1 MDDLLEMDA
10 GALVTAMAT
19 GEVTAEA
26 LMEATLDRIAVVN
39 GTVNA
44 VVSLRDADVLLAEA
58 RAADQAADRGAFH
71 GLPVAVKDLAH
82 VAGIVTSEGSP
93 AFADRVAVADDLH
106 VARMRAAGA
115 IFIGKTNAPEFGLGS
130 HTFNPVFGA
139 TRNPYDRAVTC
150 GGSSGGA
157 AVALATRMTAIA
169 DGSDMMGSLR
179 NPAGWNN
186 VYGFRPT
193 WGRVPA
199 EPAGDGYLHQIST
212 NGPMARSPADI
223 ALLLNV
229 MAGPD
234 GRQPLGLKADH
245 FSAEDAEIRGKR
257 IGWLRDWGG
266 AWAMEAGILD
276 LCETALGVFAEAGC
290 EVEAIPVPFSRD
302 ALWESWTVLRSWA
315 VSVGLAPL
323 MARPDTRAQLKDT
336 AIWEAERGM
345 ALSAA
350 GVQAASE
357 IRTEWFRAA
366 AALFDRYDALA
377 APTAQVWPFAID
389 TAYPTEIAGQGMD
402 TYHRWME
409 VMIPA
414 SLVGLPA
421 LAVPAGFGAHGLPM
435 GMQIIGRHGDDQ
447 GVLTLGQAYHRR
459 TLWPQKR
466 PPEI

>member
-1 MDDLLEMDA
+1 MW
-10 GALVTAMAT
+10 
-19 GEVTAEA
+19 
-26 LMEATLDRIAVVN
+26 
-39 GTVNA
+39 
-44 VVSLRDADVLLAEA
+44 
-58 RAADQAADRGAFH
+58 Q
-71 GLPVAVKDLAH
+71 
-82 VAGIVTSEGSP
+82 GIVTSEGSP

-193 WGRVPA
+193 WGRVPS

-234 GRQPLGLKADH
+234 GRQPLGLKADQ
-245 FSAEDAEIRGKR
+245 FSAEDVDIRGKR
-257 IGWLRDWGG
+257 IGWLGDWGG

-276 LCETALGVFAEAGC
+276 LCETAGGRLRRGRVRGRSHPRAVFPRCSLGKLDRV
-290 EVEAIPVPFSRD
+290 
-302 ALWESWTVLRSWA
+302 
-315 VSVGLAPL
+315 
-323 MARPDTRAQLKDT
+323 AQLGGFRWTCAPDGAPGCQGAAQGHGHLGGRT
-336 AIWEAERGM
+336 RHGAERGG
-345 ALSAA
+345 SA
-350 GVQAASE
+350 
-357 IRTEWFRAA
+357 
-366 AALFDRYDALA
+366 
-377 APTAQVWPFAID
+377 
-389 TAYPTEIAGQGMD
+389 
-402 TYHRWME
+402 
-409 VMIPA
+409 
-414 SLVGLPA
+414 
-421 LAVPAGFGAHGLPM
+421 
-435 GMQIIGRHGDDQ
+435 GRQ
-447 GVLTLGQAYHRR
+447 RNPL
-459 TLWPQKR
+459 
-466 PPEI
+466 

>member
-1 MDDLLEMDA
+1 MNDLLEKDA
-10 GALVTAMAT
+10 TALVAEMADGT
-19 GEVTAEA
+19 LSAEA
-26 LMEATLDRIAVVN
+26 LMQATLARIEAVN
-39 GTVNA
+39 GDVNA
-44 VVSLRDADVLLAEA
+44 IVSLRDPETLLAEA
-58 RAADQAADRGAFH
+58 RAADQAPDRGALH
-71 GLPVAVKDLAH
+71 GLTVAVKDLAN

-93 AFADRVAVADDLH
+93 AFADRVAAADDLH

-139 TRNPYDRAVTC
+139 TRNPYGPDVTC

-157 AVALATRMTAIA
+157 AVALATRMVAIA

-193 WGRVPA
+193 WGRVPP
-199 EPAGDGYLHQIST
+199 EPAGDAYLHQIST

-229 MAGPD
+229 MAGPEA
-234 GRQPLGLKADH
+234 RQPHGLPGVR
-245 FSAEDAEIRGKR
+245 FGVEDADIRGKR
-257 IGWLRDWGG
+257 IGWLGDWGG

-276 LCETALGVFAEAGC
+276 LCESALEVFAEAGC
-290 EVEAIPVPFSRD
+290 EVEPISAPFSRD
-302 ALWESWTVLRSWA
+302 ALWQSWTVLRSWA

-323 MARPDTRAQLKDT
+323 MADPKTRAQLKDT

-350 GVQAASE
+350 EVQAASE
-357 IRTEWFRAA
+357 IRSDWFRAA
-366 AALFDRYDALA
+366 AGLFERYDALA
-377 APTAQVWPFAID
+377 APTAQVWPFAVD
-389 TAYPTEIAGQGMD
+389 MAYPTEIAGQGMD

-414 SLVGLPA
+414 SLIGLPA
-421 LAVPAGFGAHGLPM
+421 LAVPAGFGPRGLPM

-447 GVLTLGQAYHRR
+447 GMLTLAHAYHRR
-459 TLWPQKR
+459 TLWPQKH
-466 PPEI
+466 PPET